1 MKWRVQYN
9 ATFFV
14 LSKITII
21 GAKSLIFYVSVFFQT
36 PAQLSL
42 LFVSSLAS
50 SRAPQLPNVRVL
62 SGIEHYYRMKLVNA
76 FLFIEDIQRNK
87 KKRVTVKT
95 IRATTTYLRAMFHSL
110 QPDILIQ
117 LLLSKGSKVRQNW
130 SCQNIYRS
138 YQCIFRTHQLAI

>member
-110 QPDILIQ
+110 RPDILIQ
-117 LLLSKGSKVRQNW
+117 LPLSKGLKIRQNW